1 MARGAHEGEKP
12 ISRAM
17 VVRLNYFA
25 VSRYLL
31 VAARIVFPPRKNH
44 AHGSDDGL

>member
-1 MARGAHEGEKP
+1 MARRAHEGEKP

-25 VSRYLL
+25 VSRYL

-44 AHGSDDGL
+44 AHDNDDGL